1 MSFLKPRRE
10 LTARQTSPAV
20 RFNTCGGYLRD
31 PTGHLCPNHK
41 LQRFWTSKRMLILLR
56 SSIWIRGYC
65 PYAWGPYW
73 SDKQNTMW
81 RYEKARKLCYKR
93 PHAVVVRQSR
103 AGLDHQTNDRF
114 KLYSGLARIDVEQC
128 QEWVRPIRERSFA
141 SLLLPNYL
149 HNGRHILLSMYI
161 NISPNKGISTG
172 YLEVKSE

>member
-20 RFNTCGGYLRD
+20 RFNICGGYLRD

-41 LQRFWTSKRMLILLR
+41 LRRFWTSIRMLILLR
-56 SSIWIRGYC
+56 SSIWIKGYC

-81 RYEKARKLCYKR
+81 RYENARKLCYKG
-93 PHAVVVRQSR
+93 PHVVMVRQSR
-103 AGLDHQTNDRF
+103 AGLDQQTNDRF
-114 KLYSGLARIDVEQC
+114 KLYSGLVHIDVEQC
-128 QEWVRPIRERSFA
+128 QEWVRPMRERGFA
-141 SLLLPNYL
+141 FLLLQNYL

-161 NISPNKGISTG
+161 NIPWIKVFQQGI
-172 YLEVKSE
+172 LR

>member
-41 LQRFWTSKRMLILLR
+41 LRRFWTSKRMLILLR

-93 PHAVVVRQSR
+93 PHAVVVRQSC

-114 KLYSGLARIDVEQC
+114 KLYRLLMLSNARNGSGQYEKG
-128 QEWVRPIRERSFA
+128 A
-141 SLLLPNYL
+141 SLLYCFPIICTMADIFYL
-149 HNGRHILLSMYI
+149 AC
-161 NISPNKGISTG
+161 T
-172 YLEVKSE
+172 

>member
-41 LQRFWTSKRMLILLR
+41 LRRFWTSKRMLILLR

-103 AGLDHQTNDRF
+103 AGLDHQTKRSIQTLQWPCSYWCWAMPGMGQPNTRKELRF
-114 KLYSGLARIDVEQC
+114 FIASQL
-128 QEWVRPIRERSFA
+128 FA
-141 SLLLPNYL
+141 QWPTYF
-149 HNGRHILLSMYI
+149 
-161 NISPNKGISTG
+161 T
-172 YLEVKSE
+172 